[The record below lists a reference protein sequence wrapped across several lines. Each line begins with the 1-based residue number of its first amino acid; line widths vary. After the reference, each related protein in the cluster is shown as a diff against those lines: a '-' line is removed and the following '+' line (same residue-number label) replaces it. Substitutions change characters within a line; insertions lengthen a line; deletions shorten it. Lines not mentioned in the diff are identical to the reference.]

1 YLHPEPFRPMTVIAA
16 VHELESVAGRLA
28 PAPGDDRPSDETET
42 EGPLPALRSFVGIVV
57 AFLLRE
63 TLQGR
68 VPLGP
73 KSSVRQRGVELV
85 RALFSAAC
93 RTKFPEYRT
102 LITHR
107 HWTDLLD
114 TYRKALRAYSLSDSQ
129 RQGEAPAEGPKA
141 DLLRTLLGQKSVAA
155 GDSFLRLL
163 GPLVD
168 TSGTANAFALRF
180 TLHPGGT

>member
-1 YLHPEPFRPMTVIAA
+1 IGGEPSPTADASSLLETQHDAPRVTLRLPFLRPLEEYVPHELERYRKYLHPEPFRPMTVIAG
-16 VHELESVAGRLA
+16 VHELESLAGRLA
-28 PAPGDDRPSDETET
+28 PAPGGDRPSDETET

-107 HWTDLLD
+107 HWTDLL
-114 TYRKALRAYSLSDSQ
+114 
-129 RQGEAPAEGPKA
+129 
-141 DLLRTLLGQKSVAA
+141 
-155 GDSFLRLL
+155 
-163 GPLVD
+163 
-168 TSGTANAFALRF
+168 
-180 TLHPGGT
+180 